1 MRRVALTIVLL
12 ASSAHPMRAQAKL
25 REYRPEIILTLP
37 RVRGFGM
44 TLLLDERLAMDDLA
58 PNEIIL
64 GVGFVTPQVR
74 RMSGAVE
81 IRQVKLISGVVEH
94 RYIPT
99 FYANAP
105 LPLGLELR
113 NRLRFEMR
121 VASGVWSH
129 RYTNRST
136 VGHEVEVGGHHAFP
150 YGQIDLGY
158 DSRYDRLNKRDLSL
172 GVRVPITK
180 KSSIDPF
187 VTRSIDINRT
197 PRMGFT
203 AGAILRVAL

>member
-1 MRRVALTIVLL
+1 MRRVALTILLL
-12 ASSAHPMRAQAKL
+12 ASSALPMRAQVKL
-25 REYRPEIILTLP
+25 REYRPEVILTLP

-44 TLLLDERLAMDDLA
+44 TLLLDERLAMDNLA

-64 GVGFVTPQVR
+64 GVGFVTPQVH

-105 LPLGLELR
+105 LPLGMELR

-121 VASGVWSH
+121 VANGVWSR

-136 VGHEVEVGGHHAFP
+136 VGHDVDVGGYHAFP
-150 YGQIDLGY
+150 YGQLDLGY
-158 DSRYDRLNKRDLSL
+158 DSRYDRINKRDLSV
-172 GVRVPITK
+172 GVRMPITT

-187 VTRSIDINRT
+187 FTRSIDINRT
-197 PRMGFT
+197 PRVGYT